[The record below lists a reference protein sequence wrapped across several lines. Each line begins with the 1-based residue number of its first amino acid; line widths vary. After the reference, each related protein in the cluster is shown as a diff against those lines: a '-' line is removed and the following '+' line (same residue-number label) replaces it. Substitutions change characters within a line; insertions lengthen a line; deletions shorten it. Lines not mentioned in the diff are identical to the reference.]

1 MCGIAGFCD
10 FRQNS
15 TRELLVQM
23 TDSLLHRGPDD
34 AGYEVY
40 EGAPAQIGL
49 GQRRLSIMDLSPLGH
64 QPMHFEQLSIV
75 FNGEVYNFKE
85 IQAELKALGYSFR
98 SESDTEVILK
108 AYHRWGMAMLD
119 RFIGMF
125 AFVLY
130 DRAKQQVF
138 LVRDRPGVKPLFY
151 YYDGQTLLF
160 ASELKAFHQHPRFE
174 KEIDLDALALFL
186 QYNYVPTPYCI
197 FKRTRKV
204 QPGHYLQID
213 LASQKMEEVKY
224 WDVYDAYN
232 RPKLAI
238 SDRDA
243 MDQTEQLLKSAYEYR
258 MVADVPVGVFLSGGY
273 DSVSVA
279 ALLQHGRTEKI
290 KTFSIGY
297 AEGAFNE
304 AHHAKKVAEYLGT
317 DHTEWYVTPQDAA
330 AVIPTLPEIYDEPFA
345 DNSVVP
351 TTLVSQLA
359 RRRVTV
365 ALSGDGGDEIFGGY
379 HKFKQSVKYTEAIP
393 TWIQLVLSRGMG
405 LLNPESIPYF
415 SRQYN
420 FPSRYE
426 KMQKIWAAQ
435 SAAVALKYI
444 SQYITED
451 EVASLMA
458 RPYQAQPTHFEDS
471 GLLGP
476 GNDSLNKLLAIDWK
490 TFLLDN
496 NLTKVD
502 RATMSVALE
511 GREPMLDHRVIEFVA
526 QLPSSL
532 KIRDGVT
539 KYVLKEVVYRHV
551 PKPLMERPKMP
562 FIAPLTLW
570 FRKELREIML
580 HYLNYDRLSA
590 GGFFNPDVVVKM
602 RDTYL
607 AGGLQVG
614 HQKLWNLL
622 VFQMWLERWA

>member
-10 FRQNS
+10 FRKES
-15 TRELLVQM
+15 SLDLLQRM
-23 TDSLLHRGPDD
+23 TDTVKHRGPDD

-40 EGAPAQIGL
+40 ESPFAAIGL

-85 IQAELKALGYSFR
+85 IQAELKGLGYTFR

-108 AYHRWGMAMLD
+108 AYQQWGAKMVD
-119 RFIGMF
+119 KFIGMF

-130 DRAKQQVF
+130 DRRTEEVLIF
-138 LVRDRPGVKPLFY
+138 RDRPGVKPLFY
-151 YYDGQTLLF
+151 FFDGDTFLF
-160 ASELKAFHQHPRFE
+160 GSELKVFGPHPRFR
-174 KEIDLDALALFL
+174 KEIDTDALALFL
-186 QYNYVPTPYCI
+186 QYNYVPAPYSI
-197 FKRTRKV
+197 FKQTRKLN
-204 QPGHYLQID
+204 PGHYLRIN
-213 LASQKMEEVKY
+213 LANKQVSEVKY
-224 WDVYDAYN
+224 WDVYDWYN
-232 RPKLAI
+232 RPKLVIGDQEAI
-238 SDRDA
+238 EE
-243 MDQTEQLLKSAYEYR
+243 TERLLKSAYEYR

-297 AEGAFNE
+297 AEEAFNE

-317 DHTEWYVTPQDAA
+317 EHNEWIVTPQDAA
-330 AVIPTLPEIYDEPFA
+330 AVIPTLPDIYDEPFA

-359 RRRVTV
+359 RRQVTV
-365 ALSGDGGDEIFGGY
+365 ALSGDGGDEVFGGY
-379 HKFKQSVKYTEAIP
+379 NKFKQSVKYAEGIP
-393 TWIQLVLSRGMG
+393 AWAQLLMSRTMG
-405 LLNPESIPYF
+405 LLNPEHIPYF
-415 SRQYN
+415 SKQYN

-435 SAAVALKYI
+435 SAVVALKYI
-444 SQYITED
+444 SQYITEN

-458 RPYQAQPTHFEDS
+458 VPFRPQPIHFEDGS
-471 GLLGP
+471 LLGAS
-476 GNDSLNKLLAIDWK
+476 NDSLNKLLAIDWK
-490 TFLLDN
+490 TFLVDN

-526 QLPSSL
+526 QLPSHL
-532 KIRDGVT
+532 KIRNGVT
-539 KYVLKEVVYRHV
+539 KYILKEIVHRHV

-570 FRKELREIML
+570 FRKELREMMTN
-580 HYLNYDRLSA
+580 YLNREKLEA
-590 GGFFNPDVVVKM
+590 GGFFNADVVLKM

-607 AGGLQVG
+607 SGSAQVG

-622 VFQMWLERWA
+622 VFQMWHERWA

>member
-1 MCGIAGFCD
+1 
-10 FRQNS
+10 
-15 TRELLVQM
+15 M
-23 TDSLLHRGPDD
+23 TDSLAHRGPDD

-40 EGAPAQIGL
+40 EAGPAQIGL

-108 AYHRWGMAMLD
+108 AYHKWGMAMLD

-130 DRAKQQVF
+130 DRARQQVY

-151 YYDGQTLLF
+151 YHDGQTLLF

-174 KEIDLDALALFL
+174 KEIDTDALALFL
-186 QYNYVPTPYCI
+186 QYNYVPTPYSI

-204 QPGHYLQID
+204 QPGHYLKID
-213 LASQKMEEVKY
+213 LASQKLEEVKY

-232 RPKLAI
+232 RPKLALSEAEAI
-238 SDRDA
+238 
-243 MDQTEQLLKSAYEYR
+243 DQAEALLKSAYEYR
-258 MVADVPVGVFLSGGY
+258 MVADVPVGMFLSGGY
-273 DSVSVA
+273 DSVSVT

-297 AEGAFNE
+297 AEAAFNE

-317 DHTEWYVTPQDAA
+317 DHTEWYVTAKDAA
-330 AVIPTLPEIYDEPFA
+330 AVIPTLPDLYDEPFA

-379 HKFKQSVKYTEAIP
+379 HKFKQSVKYAEGLP
-393 TWIQLVLSRGMG
+393 TWLQSVLSGTMS
-405 LLNPESIPYF
+405 LFNPSYIPYF
-415 SRQYN
+415 NQQYN
-420 FPSRYE
+420 FASRYE
-426 KMQKIWAAQ
+426 KMRKIWASHSPLA
-435 SAAVALKYI
+435 ALKYI

-451 EVASLMA
+451 EVRAMMR
-458 RPYQAQPTHFEDS
+458 RPYQDRPTHFGD
-471 GLLGP
+471 GAQLNGN
-476 GNDSLNKLLAIDWK
+476 NDSLNKLLAIDWK

-511 GREPMLDHRVIEFVA
+511 GREPMLDHRVIEFAA
-526 QLPSSL
+526 QLPSHL
-532 KIRDGVT
+532 KIKNGVT
-539 KYVLKEVVYRHV
+539 KHILKEVVHRYV
-551 PKPLMERPKMP
+551 PRELMERPKMP
-562 FIAPLTLW
+562 FIAPLTVW
-570 FRKELREIML
+570 FRQGLRDQMTA
-580 HYLNYDRLSA
+580 YLNRERLEA
-590 GGFFNPDVVVKM
+590 DGFFNADVVLKM
-602 RDTYL
+602 RDQYL
-607 AGGLQVG
+607 AGGEQIG

-622 VFQMWLERWA
+622 VFQLWHERWMRPADSPNPRPQAQLETV